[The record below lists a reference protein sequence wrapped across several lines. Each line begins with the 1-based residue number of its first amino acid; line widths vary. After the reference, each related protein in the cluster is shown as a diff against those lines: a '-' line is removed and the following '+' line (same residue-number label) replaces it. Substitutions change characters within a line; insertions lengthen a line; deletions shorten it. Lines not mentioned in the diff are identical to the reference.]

1 MGCSG
6 LQTESQE
13 CETSERKCESFPVID
28 TSSVCPSL
36 ERKDKENCESVRG
49 GGLKRNWGTYCRECP
64 ALLLSDDR

>member
-13 CETSERKCESFPVID
+13 CETSERKCESFPIID

-36 ERKDKENCESVRG
+36 ERKDKGNSGVCVGGEIGVHMAESDQNCCSH
-49 GGLKRNWGTYCRECP
+49 T
-64 ALLLSDDR
+64 DDR

>member
-49 GGLKRNWGTYCRECP
+49 GGGFKEKLGYILQRVSSI
-64 ALLLSDDR
+64 AAQ